1 MWKEIAIALVVILIP
16 ILFAIYYFGY
26 VKVPRVH
33 VFGTEYS
40 PGDEGKVFVQVL
52 SDAYTPVDNAVC
64 NLNVYYPDNTK
75 FVNDEAMI
83 GLGSRGMYFY
93 NFIAPN
99 TTGVYMI
106 DIACKYPNFMVTYYP
121 QESTALYAMDGVTYT
136 ITGTMNITFNT
147 TIYSRFYGTFY
158 GTFSKSTNYA
168 DIYVLKDN
176 SWEYYCQ
183 ITYYKPTCAKIVEN
197 YTGYSAVFK
206 IVPML
211 GPKDKLDMDLA
222 NLIQYN
228 TTEQVVTNL
237 RGGGEIHV
245 SYKKTVISDIDMP
258 QARII

>member
-1 MWKEIAIALVVILIP
+1 MWKEIAIALVAILVP

-26 VKVPRVH
+26 VKVPRMH

-52 SDAYTPVDNAVC
+52 SDIYTPVDNAIC

-75 FVNDEAMI
+75 FINNEAMM
-83 GLGSRGMYFY
+83 GLGRGLYFY

-99 TTGVYMI
+99 TTGVYMV
-106 DIACKYPNFMVTYYP
+106 DIACKYPNFIVTYYP
-121 QESTALYAMDGVTYT
+121 QESTALYAMDGVTLT

-158 GTFSKSTNYA
+158 GITDKPTSYV
-168 DIYVLKDN
+168 DIYVLKDS

-183 ITYYKPTCAKIVEN
+183 MTYYKPTCAKIVEN
-197 YTGYSAVFK
+197 YTGYSPVFRLVVTGK
-206 IVPML
+206 VV
-211 GPKDKLDMDLA
+211 MDLA

-228 TTEQVVTNL
+228 TTEQVMTNL